1 MPLQMDGTKLSVK
14 YLIREFILKFKKS
27 RLYKQFKLFFQ
38 KKNKKML
45 VECDSFS

>member
-14 YLIREFILKFKKS
+14 SLIQEFILK
-27 RLYKQFKLFFQ
+27 LKQCSLNTIQ
-38 KKNKKML
+38 KYFPIKNKKKL